1 MQLTEQQTKALARLQ
16 SDATPDWQTFLQLMR
31 DRRESARSDLEVATG
46 VEGIARLQGRA
57 QAYAELLQDIEQAR
71 ENALR
76 FA

>member
-1 MQLTEQQTKALARLQ
+1 
-16 SDATPDWQTFLQLMR
+16 MR
-31 DRRESARSDLEVATG
+31 DRRESARSDLEVAAG